1 MDISS
6 LENNAK
12 ELEKSVIIAKQNKK
26 NIESEISS
34 LKAKCTKL
42 ENDNLKIKCNYFETD
57 KEISPEI
64 VGNLKLKASNIS
76 LSDI

>member
-42 ENDNLKIKCNYFETD
+42 ENDNLMQLILH
-57 KEISPEI
+57 EIMLVLMLRRLVLMHYNS
-64 VGNLKLKASNIS
+64 
-76 LSDI
+76 